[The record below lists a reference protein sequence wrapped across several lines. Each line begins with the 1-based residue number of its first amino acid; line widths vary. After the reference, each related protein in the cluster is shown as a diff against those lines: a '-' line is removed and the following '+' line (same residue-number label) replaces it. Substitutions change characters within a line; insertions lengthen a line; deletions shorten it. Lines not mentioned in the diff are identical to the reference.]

1 VGADVQSAKSF
12 GLLVRRYWAV
22 AALTQEELASRAG
35 LSVRAVSDMEH
46 DRTRRPFLRSM
57 RQLADALG
65 LAPPER
71 TAPPTGH
78 RQLPVADGI
87 GWIDIADVCG
97 VIDPRLA
104 PGRPDRPLA
113 RAQPST
119 AGSAFEQEVVGPP

>member
-1 VGADVQSAKSF
+1 MGADVQSAKSF

-46 DRTRRPFLRSM
+46 GRTRRPFLRSM

-78 RQLPVADGI
+78 RWSRAHQKALP
-87 GWIDIADVCG
+87 
-97 VIDPRLA
+97 R
-104 PGRPDRPLA
+104 GRPYGRLVPRPPLQTS
-113 RAQPST
+113 RGLQRRRWGNMTTLPR
-119 AGSAFEQEVVGPP
+119 PPT